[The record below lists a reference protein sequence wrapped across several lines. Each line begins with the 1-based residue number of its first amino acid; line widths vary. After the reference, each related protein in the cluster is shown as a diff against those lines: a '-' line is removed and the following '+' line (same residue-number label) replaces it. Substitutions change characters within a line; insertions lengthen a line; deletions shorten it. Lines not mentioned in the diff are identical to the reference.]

1 MSLTR
6 RDFIK
11 ASGAMS
17 LAATMPEFLVRSCM
31 AKSKRDSD
39 RVLVIVELNGGNDG
53 LNTLVPFGDDEYG
66 RNRPTLALPANKLHK
81 ISDELGFHPE
91 MAEFGRLYKDGHLS
105 VVQGVGCA
113 NLDRDHEAAMRT
125 WHSGDPDGASRDT
138 GWLGR
143 VADSRWR
150 ENDKNIDVA
159 FVSSISKPFALN
171 AKNAIIP
178 AISSLDDLK
187 LLEDASLSDGKSN
200 NPLLQLVRQRTME
213 SCAISKRVK
222 AVADS
227 SGGGDY
233 PSFRLAEKLRTIGQL
248 IRADSGIRIYF
259 TELGGDGFGGFD
271 NHANQIG
278 NHCALLHQLSEST
291 GAFVR
296 DLKKDG
302 LLDNVLMMTFSEFG
316 RTVKENGRRGT
327 GHGAAAPVFLAGGRL
342 KGGLIGEHPSLSDL
356 DNGAL
361 KFHTDFRRVYAT
373 ALEKWLG
380 FESKGVLGEQFE
392 AVDFLKI

>member
-1 MSLTR
+1 MAVTR

-11 ASGAMS
+11 ASGVLS
-17 LAATMPEFLVRSCM
+17 LGATVPEFLVRSCM
-31 AKSKRDSD
+31 AKARGDSD

-53 LNTLVPFGDDEYG
+53 LNTLIPYGDDEYG
-66 RNRPTLALPANKLHK
+66 RNRPTITFPQKKLHK
-81 ISDELGFHPE
+81 ISDYLAFHPE

-113 NLDRDHEAAMRT
+113 NLSRDHEEAMRT
-125 WHSGDPDGASRDT
+125 WHRGNPDEGSVET

-150 ENDKNIDVA
+150 ENGKNTDVA

-171 AKNAIIP
+171 AKNAIVP

-187 LLEDASLSDGKSN
+187 HLESPGLSGGKSKN
-200 NPLLQLVRQRTME
+200 DLLQFVRQRNAE
-213 SCAISKRVK
+213 SCAVSKRVK
-222 AVADS
+222 NLGAS
-227 SGGGDY
+227 SSGDY
-233 PSFRLAEKLRTIGQL
+233 PSFRLAEKLRTIAQL
-248 IRADSGIRIYF
+248 IRADAGIRIYF

-302 LLDNVLMMTFSEFG
+302 LLDNVLLMTFSEFG

-327 GHGAAAPVFLAGGRL
+327 GHGAAAPVFVAGGSL

-356 DNGAL
+356 DEGAL
-361 KFHTDFRRVYAT
+361 KFHTDFRQVYAT

-380 FESKGVLGEQFE
+380 FESERVLGGRYE
-392 AVDFLKI
+392 AVDFLKV